1 MKKTY
6 LILLLSFSFAQHL
19 DPVNVAMEELRAIV
33 ETASRTGQRVLV
45 DDFTGLDC
53 PYCGYASFAISDML
67 DEFPGTLIS
76 AQWHL
81 SNFTPDNVDLD
92 ECIYYDENSNCWDAR
107 AIPYG
112 WETINAVP
120 IEVFN
125 GVEIEVGA
133 NSEEEAYNNYISI
146 YEDLAPTYLEND
158 TPYEVFISGY
168 IDSLST
174 TVNYFIN
181 VSLEAEIN
189 NENQKVHI
197 LLVED
202 YIYSI
207 WWVWEDI
214 AHDARNVVRHWI
226 ATESLS
232 IMNEDESE
240 SFTGSFQIND
250 NWNADN
256 LKIIAFVQNETT
268 NQVSQVSEVNI
279 NDMNPDAD
287 DDGVLNPDDN
297 CPLLYNPEQED
308 TDNDLIGDICDPCDN
323 LVNVL
328 GNVNGDRNLDGSPV
342 FDIFDVLSLADYLI
356 YLESNDCQNLTL
368 NVNGD
373 EYVNIVDLITLATMI
388 IGGLI

>member
-19 DPVNVAMEELRAIV
+19 DPVNLAMEELRTIV

-146 YEDLAPTYLEND
+146 YEDLAPSYLENE

-168 IDSLST
+168 IDSLNT
-174 TVNYFIN
+174 TVNYIVN
-181 VSLEAEIN
+181 VSLEAEID

-268 NQVSQVSEVNI
+268 NQVSQVSAVNI
-279 NDMNPDAD
+279 NDMNPDVD
-287 DDGVLNPDDN
+287 DDGVLNQDDN
-297 CPLLYNPEQED
+297 CALLYNPEQED

-328 GNVNGDRNLDGSPV
+328 GNVNGDTNLDGLPV

-356 YLESNDCQNLTL
+356 YLESNECQGLTI
-368 NVNGD
+368 NMNDD
-373 EYVNIVDLITLATMI
+373 EYVNIIDLITLTTMI
-388 IGGLI
+388 IEGLI

>member
-19 DPVNVAMEELRAIV
+19 DPVNLAMEELRTIV

-76 AQWHL
+76 AHWHL

-146 YEDLAPTYLEND
+146 YEDLAPSYLENE

-168 IDSLST
+168 IDSLNT
-174 TVNYFIN
+174 TVNYIVN
-181 VSLEAEIN
+181 VSLEAEID

-268 NQVSQVSEVNI
+268 NQVSQVSAVNI
-279 NDMNPDAD
+279 NDMNPDVD
-287 DDGVLNPDDN
+287 DDGVLNQDDN
-297 CPLLYNPEQED
+297 CALLYNPEQED

-328 GNVNGDRNLDGSPV
+328 GNVNGDTNLDGLPV

-356 YLESNDCQNLTL
+356 YLESNECQGLTI
-368 NVNGD
+368 NMNDD
-373 EYVNIVDLITLATMI
+373 EYVNIIDLITLTTMI
-388 IGGLI
+388 IEGLI

>member
-19 DPVNVAMEELRAIV
+19 DPVNLAMEELRTIV

-112 WETINAVP
+112 WETINAIP

-146 YEDLAPTYLEND
+146 YEDLAPSYLENE

-168 IDSLST
+168 IDSLNT
-174 TVNYFIN
+174 TVNYIVN
-181 VSLEAEIN
+181 VSLEAEID

-268 NQVSQVSEVNI
+268 NQVSQVSAVNI
-279 NDMNPDAD
+279 NDMNPDVD
-287 DDGVLNPDDN
+287 DDGVLNQDDN
-297 CPLLYNPEQED
+297 CALLYNPEQED

-328 GNVNGDRNLDGSPV
+328 GNVNGDTNLDGLPV

-356 YLESNDCQNLTL
+356 YLESNECQGLTI
-368 NVNGD
+368 NMNDD
-373 EYVNIVDLITLATMI
+373 EYVNIIDLITLTTMI
-388 IGGLI
+388 IEGLI

>member
-19 DPVNVAMEELRAIV
+19 DPVNLAMEELRTIV

-146 YEDLAPTYLEND
+146 YEDLAPSYLENE

-168 IDSLST
+168 IDSLNT
-174 TVNYFIN
+174 TVNYIVN
-181 VSLEAEIN
+181 VSLEAEID

-268 NQVSQVSEVNI
+268 NQVSQVSAVNI
-279 NDMNPDAD
+279 NDMNPDVD
-287 DDGVLNPDDN
+287 DDGVLNQDDN
-297 CPLLYNPEQED
+297 CALLYNPEQED
-308 TDNDLIGDICDPCDN
+308 TDNDLIGDICDPCNN

-328 GNVNGDRNLDGSPV
+328 GNVNGDTNLDGLPV

-356 YLESNDCQNLTL
+356 YLESNECQGLTI
-368 NVNGD
+368 NMNDD
-373 EYVNIVDLITLATMI
+373 EYVNIIDLITLTTMI
-388 IGGLI
+388 IEGLI

>member
-19 DPVNVAMEELRAIV
+19 DPVNLAMEELKTIV

-146 YEDLAPTYLEND
+146 YEDLAPSYLENE

-168 IDSLST
+168 IDSLNT
-174 TVNYFIN
+174 TVNYIVN
-181 VSLEAEIN
+181 VSLEAEID

-268 NQVSQVSEVNI
+268 NQVSQVSAVNI
-279 NDMNPDAD
+279 NDMNPDVD
-287 DDGVLNPDDN
+287 DDGVLNQDDN
-297 CPLLYNPEQED
+297 CALLYNPEQED

-328 GNVNGDRNLDGSPV
+328 GNVNGDTNLDGLPV

-356 YLESNDCQNLTL
+356 YLESNECQGLTI
-368 NVNGD
+368 NMNDD
-373 EYVNIVDLITLATMI
+373 EYVNIIDLITLTTMI
-388 IGGLI
+388 IEGLI